1 MATESG
7 EPTGPDLAEGVP
19 AAVARPNVSLKLSA
33 LTSHF
38 EPAAPAATS
47 RAVQARL
54 LPLLR
59 KARAAGVFVNIDME
73 SSKHRALT
81 LDLFQRLLMEP
92 DLRDWEH
99 VGIVLQAYLRSAEQ
113 DLAALLD
120 WAGRRGT
127 RLAIRLVKG
136 AYWDSDTIRYRQR
149 GWPVPLFEHKVE
161 TDANYEA
168 LVRTL
173 LEANTVI
180 RPAFGTH
187 NLRTLAYVEAM
198 SRLLVK
204 WPRHRLT
211 VRTASEEFE
220 AEALFVLRGKFYAG
234 PWMLHR
240 DAHLGHGALRVL
252 ALPRALRRDVAS
264 LAARA
269 LMGMRAPR
277 SDWRY
282 LECDS
287 LEVTSE
293 QAVPVQADGDPVG
306 LLPARVEMSGDAV
319 RFR

>member
-1 MATESG
+1 MRIA
-7 EPTGPDLAEGVP
+7 LAYNPRMSAHRLGRV
-19 AAVARPNVSLKLSA
+19 AALARTLEARGHQVSHHDSLN
-33 LTSHF
+33 F
-38 EPAAPAATS
+38 DC
-47 RAVQARL
+47 
-54 LPLLR
+54 
-59 KARAAGVFVNIDME
+59 ARAA
-73 SSKHRALT
+73 
-81 LDLFQRLLMEP
+81 P
-92 DLRDWEH
+92 DAELVCIGGGDGTVRMV
-99 VGIVLQAYLRSAEQ
+99 VGAQS
-113 DLAALLD
+113 DLAVLPPFAVFPVGTINLVARELGYSSVPAEFARRIERGGEMRSPLARLNGAPFVACLSIGVDALAVASLSEGLK
-120 WAGRRGT
+120 ARIGR
-127 RLAIRLVKG
+127 
-136 AYWDSDTIRYRQR
+136 
-149 GWPVPLFEHKVE
+149 
-161 TDANYEA
+161 
-168 LVRTL
+168 
-173 LEANTVI
+173 
-180 RPAFGTH
+180 
-187 NLRTLAYVEAM
+187 LAYVEAM